1 MRIRLFF
8 NYIFGAMRKNLLLLI
23 VLINSLAL
31 IGIFSTQVYWVKEAY
46 SLIDQQFSN
55 SVRIALK
62 GVANQMLN
70 YNMHL
75 EKKNLSGKKDSLSA
89 TQPDTHSI
97 IPSLLEFKIK
107 EEFDCMKIGPD
118 YEYAIIDLREMKIIT
133 GKYGQNTGKLFN
145 SPHQIPLVGFEDP
158 EFHVLAAYFPNQQTM
173 IFKKL
178 VNWVLVSVIFAIIL
192 IVGFPVSLYIFN
204 RQKRLSDMKTDFIN
218 NMTHEFKT
226 PIATISLASEMLM
239 KKNVLE
245 NAGKTRRYAS
255 IIFDENLRLQ
265 NHVEQ
270 ILSVSLLEKGNFKLK
285 RKPVDIHELIR
296 EIIEKFSLTVHER
309 GGDLVTQLSASN
321 SVIDADRSH
330 MTSVITNLLDNAN
343 KYSREKPVI
352 SISTQSTDDGLIIS
366 VEDNGVGISLE
377 NQHQVFNK
385 LYRVPTGNIYNVK
398 GFGIGLYYVK
408 TIVEAHGGH
417 IILKSEL
424 NKGSRFDVYLPFTT
438 KSSKD
443 NDPDQTK
450 HFAG

>member
-1 MRIRLFF
+1 
-8 NYIFGAMRKNLLLLI
+8 MRKKLLLLI
-23 VLINSLAL
+23 VLINSTAL
-31 IGIFSTQVYWVKEAY
+31 IGIFSTQVYWVREAY
-46 SLIDQQFSN
+46 NLIDQQFSN

-70 YNMHL
+70 YEMHL
-75 EKKNLSGKKDSLSA
+75 ENKNDSGKPDSLA
-89 TQPDTHSI
+89 IAQPDTHTI
-97 IPSLLEFKIK
+97 NPSLLEFKIK
-107 EEFDCMKIGPD
+107 EEFNCMQISPD
-118 YEYAIIDLREMKIIT
+118 YEYAIIDMREMKIIT
-133 GKYGQNTGKLFN
+133 GKYGQDTGQLFN

-158 EFHVLAAYFPNQQTM
+158 EFHVLAAYFPGQQTM

-204 RQKRLSDMKTDFIN
+204 RQKRLSDMKSDFIN

-226 PIATISLASEMLM
+226 PLATISLASEMLM
-239 KKNVLE
+239 KKNILE
-245 NAGKTRRYAS
+245 DAGKTRRYAS
-255 IIFDENLRLQ
+255 IIFDENIRLQ

-270 ILSVSLLEKGNFKLK
+270 ILSVSLLERGNFKLK

-296 EIIEKFSLTVHER
+296 EISEKFSLTVQER
-309 GGDLVTQLSASN
+309 GGDLVTHLSASN
-321 SVIDADRSH
+321 SIIDADKSH
-330 MTSVITNLLDNAN
+330 LTSVITNLLDNAN
-343 KYSREKPVI
+343 KYSREVPYI
-352 SISTQSTDDGLIIS
+352 SIGTQSADDGLTIT
-366 VEDNGVGISLE
+366 VEDNGVGISVE
-377 NQHQVFNK
+377 NQQQVFNK

-424 NKGSRFDVYLPFTT
+424 NIGSRFEVYLPFNT

-443 NDPDQTK
+443 NESDQTK
-450 HFAG
+450 NSSG